1 MYDLARRRPL
11 PGWLASAGRLT
22 FLLLLVTVGRPITP
36 PNNIIRL
43 HDEAAAVKAIQ
54 RIQTMQVE
62 YNAEYGGFAT
72 SLTELGP
79 SASGTANASSAD
91 LIDSALAAGEE
102 SGYKFTLTG
111 NRTGYAI
118 SAVPVAYSNTGS
130 RTFYSD
136 QTRVIRE
143 NDGPEPATPISKEMQ

>member
-11 PGWLASAGRLT
+11 TGWLASAGRLT

-43 HDEAAAVKAIQ
+43 HDEVAAVKAIQ

-72 SLTELGP
+72 SLTKVGLPRAEQLLSCGP
-79 SASGTANASSAD
+79 FRQVMTCSSGLHASLLYYLLSKIRNAFGDTHHKLWPRRPCCSA
-91 LIDSALAAGEE
+91 
-102 SGYKFTLTG
+102 
-111 NRTGYAI
+111 
-118 SAVPVAYSNTGS
+118 
-130 RTFYSD
+130 
-136 QTRVIRE
+136 
-143 NDGPEPATPISKEMQ
+143 